1 MNTVEKGKNPTLT
14 YALVQGFFWMNI
26 AAGVG
31 FVSVYL
37 LELGFSNTQIGILIC
52 TCISMVR
59 SHRKSQE
66 N

>member
-37 LELGFSNTQIGILIC
+37 LELYCS
-52 TCISMVR
+52 R
-59 SHRKSQE
+59 W
-66 N
+66 